1 MNPIDVVVL
10 LLVVLGA
17 LAGARAGFLAPVLG
31 LLGAAAGFG
40 LALLLATTLR
50 DELAAI
56 EQPTRALA
64 TLIGL
69 VAFVLVGEAIG
80 AAAGATL
87 SRRVRHGV
95 LGPVEA
101 LGGAAVGVAHVVFGV
116 WILGGLIFAGAV
128 PSLGPTARTSAAVQ
142 IVGERLPSP
151 TTVAGRL
158 LALLDTTDLPPLFAG
173 LEPPPAPPVELPPD
187 AEAQA
192 LASSAIGS
200 TTRVSSMGCGPGM
213 SVGSGFFIGPQ
224 HALTNAHVV
233 AGGSEVTVT
242 VDGGAQWATV
252 VAFDAQADLAL
263 LYVPGVE
270 VAPLTLAQTAPGRG
284 STGVALG
291 YPGGGDLTVSAAGV
305 SATYELGGPD
315 IYGNGGSPERTVLE
329 LHTEIHRGNSGGP
342 LVVEPGVAGGI
353 VFGASR
359 VDPGIGYAI
368 GSNEAVERIGPSVGS
383 TSPVGTGACL

>member
-1 MNPIDVVVL
+1 MNPIDLVVL
-10 LLVVLGA
+10 LLLVLGA
-17 LAGARAGFLAPVLG
+17 LAGARAGFLGPVLG
-31 LLGAAAGFG
+31 LIGAASGFA

-50 DELAAI
+50 EQLAAI

-69 VAFVLVGEAIG
+69 AAFVLIGEAIG

-87 SRRVRHGV
+87 GRRLRHGA
-95 LGPVEA
+95 LGPIHA
-101 LGGAAVGVAHVVFGV
+101 LGGAVVGVAHVVFGV
-116 WILGGLIFAGAV
+116 WILGGLVFSGFV
-128 PSLGPTARTSAAVQ
+128 PALGPTARESAAVQ
-142 IVGERLPSP
+142 IVVERLPSP
-151 TTVAGRL
+151 TTIAGRL
-158 LALLDTTDLPPLFAG
+158 IALLDTTDLPPLFAG
-173 LEPPPAPPVELPPD
+173 LEPPPAAPVDLPPD

-200 TTRVSSMGCGPGM
+200 TARVASMGCGPGM
-213 SVGSGFFIGPQ
+213 SVGSAFFIGAQ

-233 AGGSEVTVT
+233 AGGTQMTVT
-242 VDGGAQWATV
+242 VDGGEQWATV
-252 VAFDAQADLAL
+252 VAFDAQVDLAL
-263 LYVPGVE
+263 LYVPGVD
-270 VAPLTLAQTAPGRG
+270 VAPLSLAATTPGRG

-291 YPGGGDLTVSAAGV
+291 YPGGGDLTVSPAAV

-342 LVVEPGVAGGI
+342 LVVEPGLVGGV

-368 GSNEAVERIGPSVGS
+368 GSDEAVERIGPYVGS
-383 TSPVGTGACL
+383 TSAVGTGACL